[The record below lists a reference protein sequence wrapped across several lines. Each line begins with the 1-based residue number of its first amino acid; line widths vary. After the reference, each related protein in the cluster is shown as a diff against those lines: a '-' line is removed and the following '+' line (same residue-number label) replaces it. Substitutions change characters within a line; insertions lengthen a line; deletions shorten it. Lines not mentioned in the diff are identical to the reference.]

1 MSPLR
6 IVISAYASSRRS
18 IAANRRP
25 NGVLEG
31 ANGMEAVLDIDFPF
45 LEGGQSP
52 PHDLG
57 KDYVYQMPVTTGLF
71 A

>member
-1 MSPLR
+1 M
-6 IVISAYASSRRS
+6 V
-18 IAANRRP
+18 ANRRP

-31 ANGMEAVLDIDFPF
+31 ANEMEAVLDIGFPF
-45 LEGGQSP
+45 LAGGPLP

-57 KDYVYQMPVTTGLF
+57 KHYVYQMPRTTHLF